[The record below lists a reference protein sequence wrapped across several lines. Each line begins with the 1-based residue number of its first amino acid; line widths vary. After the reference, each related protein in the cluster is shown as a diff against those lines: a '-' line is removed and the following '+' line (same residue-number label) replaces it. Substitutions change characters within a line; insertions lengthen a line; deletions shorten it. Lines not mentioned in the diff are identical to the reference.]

1 MTKSKSSEFQAFD
14 DLMGK
19 LLKVPHS
26 ELKAKLDAEKR
37 AKERKRRLKSSS
49 VSRASTAKD

>member
-1 MTKSKSSEFQAFD
+1 MAEPKSSEFQAFD

-37 AKERKRRLKSSS
+37 ARERKQRLKSTS

>member
-1 MTKSKSSEFQAFD
+1 MTESKSSEFQAFD

-19 LLKVPHS
+19 LPEVPHR

-37 AKERKRRLKSSS
+37 AKQLKRRLESPS